1 MPVPATIR
9 VLLAARLDQLDSED
23 RAAIQRAS
31 VIGKVFDAA
40 SVTELSSKAAQPS
53 IDERL
58 MALLRRELIRHS
70 QEHLAGGGIP
80 LPS

>member
-9 VLLAARLDQLDSED
+9 ALLAARLDQLDSED

-58 MALLRRELIRHS
+58 MALLRRELIRPS